1 MIAERFV
8 REYASYKKKQIM
20 NSLMS
25 NVDKKL
31 AIHKVDAAVRN
42 RDRGLIY
49 ADEAVKLIMEIY

>member
-1 MIAERFV
+1 MIVERFV
-8 REYASYKKKQIM
+8 REYASYKKKQIL

-42 RDRGLIY
+42 GDR
-49 ADEAVKLIMEIY
+49 EVV

>member
-1 MIAERFV
+1 MIVERFV
-8 REYASYKKKQIM
+8 REYASYKKKQIL

-42 RDRGLIY
+42 GDRG
-49 ADEAVKLIMEIY
+49 VV